1 MNKKFAELQKSS
13 DLSQFL
19 RSFLRS
25 YPKTT
30 PFGRLGRMAIRRPGM
45 AASTAGLGALVGGK
59 SLYNIYRRNA
69 EQIPERN
76 PTNPLGIKDPLNTP

>member
-1 MNKKFAELQKSS
+1 VNKKLAELQKSS

-19 RSFLRS
+19 RSFLRA

-30 PFGRLGRMAIRRPGM
+30 PLGGLGRMAVRKPWH
-45 AASTAGLGALVGGK
+45 AAGAGVIGAAVGGK
-59 SLYNIYRRNA
+59 SLYNIYRRNNQ
-69 EQIPERN
+69 QIPERN